1 MNTPLHRPT
10 LGTRALVFALRVGA
24 VLVTA
29 LLLVVGLLAG
39 LAMMAWLL
47 LRSVFGGRKPA
58 VRMHWQQAMHQT
70 MQRTQ
75 RTQRA
80 QMHVP
85 PGDIVDVQAR
95 EVGNGSDTSSSAAQ
109 AATPTQRLR

>member
-39 LAMMAWLL
+39 LTMMAWLL

-80 QMHVP
+80 QTHVP

-95 EVGNGSDTSSSAAQ
+95 EVGSDTGSSASQ

>member
-75 RTQRA
+75 RA

-95 EVGNGSDTSSSAAQ
+95 EVGNGSDTGSSASQ